1 MFVDYGNDDFS
12 IIVVSLQSRRMIII
26 MVHHRNE
33 DDDEGTERMESDFDA
48 FMNDCTRL

>member
-1 MFVDYGNDDFS
+1 MFVDCRNDDFS